1 MSAWSVSHTRTHRN
15 THEHDGVWWKTGQK
29 YSRLIA
35 AYYSWLCKNIGQ
47 TSSSIDH
54 KCHASWLYFRH
65 TRLPILCPFAQASD
79 QKAVRLT
86 YREGT
91 HTHAW
96 LPTQKGLPCNRN
108 AWCRELCHGLI
119 AFPFA
124 FYFAIEIWIFKL
136 RCWPG
141 PLYASID
148 SVHQR
153 PMNMLVKWPS
163 TPTQAL
169 SVDANSSDYV
179 ALASIVYNAME
190 NGRAAWYDIALDF
203 GSAWSMQRGWRQ
215 RLSFFSVVVSAS
227 SVVEHVNFV
236 KHKTNCGDGE
246 VI

>member
-1 MSAWSVSHTRTHRN
+1 MAIFPSYSSTYPLSVRPSFRSKSCSFDLSRRHTYTRLTTN
-15 THEHDGVWWKTGQK
+15 TKGSTVQSKCLMPGAL
-29 YSRLIA
+29 SRLNCISICILFR
-35 AYYSWLCKNIGQ
+35 YRNLNIQ
-47 TSSSIDH
+47 IEM
-54 KCHASWLYFRH
+54 
-65 TRLPILCPFAQASD
+65 
-79 QKAVRLT
+79 LT
-86 YREGT
+86 W
-91 HTHAW
+91 A
-96 LPTQKGLPCNRN
+96 
-108 AWCRELCHGLI
+108 
-119 AFPFA
+119 
-124 FYFAIEIWIFKL
+124 
-136 RCWPG
+136 RC
-141 PLYASID
+141 LYASID

-190 NGRAAWYDIALDF
+190 NGHAAWYDIALDF